1 MDNGLKVSPQIK
13 TKLEQ
18 KLCGPFLTKLWAI
31 LDIHMDHFGSK
42 NGPFSFMG
50 RFGDFPYTAL
60 YITSHMHTVAETKLS
75 ETFKVVNVKQFSF

>member
-1 MDNGLKVSPQIK
+1 
-13 TKLEQ
+13 
-18 KLCGPFLTKLWAI
+18 
-31 LDIHMDHFGSK
+31 
-42 NGPFSFMG
+42 MG